1 MGPNRCIFGS
11 ILHTFRMKNPDLV
24 SKFFNEKH
32 KFRYVKMNSRIGAWE
47 NEKKMQAKHKMERR
61 EVLPQPLMF
70 TYKV

>member
-11 ILHTFRMKNPDLV
+11 ILHTFRMRNPDFV

-61 EVLPQPLMF
+61 EVLPQPLVF
-70 TYKV
+70 TCKV